1 MYERRPNKLAVH
13 KDLAFAEVEAY
24 DLKAK
29 EKRDVYDTFILDDN
43 LGPLQAVEDQVT
55 TLAVRE
61 LTPSDRRKKY
71 RTVVVE
77 CKVSSD
83 PKKYKD
89 ILQVRFQRGLL
100 HPEPWS
106 IEIIKRLPGLL
117 VVKATE
123 DMPKT

>member
-13 KDLAFAEVEAY
+13 RDLAFAEIESY

-29 EKRDVYDTFILDDN
+29 EKRDVYDTFVLEDS
-43 LGPLQAVEDQVT
+43 LAPLQAVEDKVT
-55 TLAVRE
+55 TLAIRE
-61 LTPSDRRKKY
+61 LTPADRRKKY
-71 RTVVVE
+71 KTTVVE
-77 CKVSSD
+77 CLVSSD

-106 IEIIKRLPGLL
+106 IEVKKRLPGLL

-123 DMPKT
+123 DMPKM